1 MKGTIKKDIPPV
13 PHREQ
18 YVSSVTL
25 PNLCKITCPGESMLL
40 EIIRTL
46 ILYGAVV
53 LVMRIMG
60 KQEIRQLQPFE
71 LVVALMVADL
81 AVIPMQDTGTPLLSG
96 LVPITVLMAAQI
108 AMSYISMKSE
118 KARGIISG
126 SPSVVVRNGRIVEQ
140 ELKRLRYNIN
150 DLLEQLR
157 VKSYP
162 NLADVEFAIL
172 ETNGQ
177 LSVIPKSQK
186 RAIQPADLQ
195 LSTQYEGLSLELVA
209 DGVINYKN
217 LRLVN
222 LTEDWL
228 RSELCKLGVKD
239 IRKVL
244 FASLD
249 TAGKLFY
256 QVKDGTRGEGA

>member
-1 MKGTIKKDIPPV
+1 
-13 PHREQ
+13 
-18 YVSSVTL
+18 
-25 PNLCKITCPGESMLL
+25 MLL
-40 EIIRTL
+40 VIIRTL
-46 ILYGAVV
+46 ILYVAVV
-53 LVMRIMG
+53 VVMRIMG

-81 AVIPMQDTGTPLLSG
+81 AAIPMEDTGIPLLSG
-96 LVPITVLMAAQI
+96 LAPITVLMAAQI
-108 AMSYISMKSE
+108 TMSFISMKSE

-126 SPSVVVRNGRIVEQ
+126 SPSVVIKNGRIVEQ
-140 ELKRLRYNIN
+140 ELRRLRYSIN

-157 VKSYP
+157 VKNYP

-186 RAIQPADLQ
+186 RAVQPIDLQ
-195 LSTQYEGLSLELVA
+195 IPTEYEGLPLELVV
-209 DGVINYKN
+209 DGVVIHKN

-228 RSELCKLGVKD
+228 RNELSKLGVKD
-239 IRKVL
+239 LKKVF

-256 QVKDGTRGEGA
+256 QPKADTSGGRV